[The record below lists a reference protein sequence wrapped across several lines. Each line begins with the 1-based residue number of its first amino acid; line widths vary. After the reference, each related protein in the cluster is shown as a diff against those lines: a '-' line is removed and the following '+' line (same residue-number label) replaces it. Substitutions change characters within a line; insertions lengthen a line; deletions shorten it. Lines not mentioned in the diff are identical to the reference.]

1 MKHASVK
8 DVSSSLRSPLLDAM
22 LLKPTRKGMKK
33 KTVMALVLTSLVDAF
48 SILLLYLLTVNT
60 GNGSTLELNKTEK
73 LPTAIKTEALNAGTI
88 VRVENGRYFLG
99 DVQIDAAQLAAKL
112 QVEQASLPKGNPD
125 SQSLIIQADRNM
137 DFAML
142 TPVIRAG
149 SISGFNKF
157 KFAVLQDE
165 GKL

>member
-8 DVSSSLRSPLLDAM
+8 DVSSGLRSPLLDAM
-22 LLKPTRKGMKK
+22 LLKPTRRGMKK

-48 SILLLYLLTVNT
+48 SILLLYLLTANT
-60 GNGSTLELNKTEK
+60 GNGSTLELDKTEK
-73 LPTAIKTEALNAGTI
+73 LPMAIKTEALNAGTI

-99 DVQIDAAQLAAKL
+99 NIQINATELAAKL
-112 QVEQASLPKGNPD
+112 QVEQASLPKGSAD

-165 GKL
+165 GQL